1 MNRRLRRL
9 ARFAVVTVALPAA
22 LLTTDAISAQADPP
36 PLERVR
42 MIALKG
48 PVGGLDHLAVDVKRG
63 RLFVANTVNDSP
75 DVVDLKAG
83 KLLKQVPGQGRIRG
97 IDYSPD
103 VDRVFVGNG
112 TGGVC
117 NTFDGESY
125 ELIKSVPLGV
135 DADNV
140 RYNSRAQRIYVV
152 HADTELSVIDARDYT
167 LRSPIALPRN
177 LGAFKLERGRPRMYV
192 NAKEGQVVVID
203 TEKDQVIDR
212 FPVAPA
218 GANAAV
224 AIDEPNHRLF
234 IGCRRNPSL
243 VVMDSDSGK
252 IVASVTIPGDVDDL
266 SFDPARKRIYA
277 SCGDGAIAVI
287 RQLDDDRY
295 ESLATITTVKRAR
308 TSIFNSE
315 DGCLYLAVPRLVER
329 PDQENPEIWVYQA
342 RP

>member
-1 MNRRLRRL
+1 
-9 ARFAVVTVALPAA
+9 VTALSTA
-22 LLTTDAISAQADPP
+22 LLTSAVIPAKAETP

-42 MIALKG
+42 TIALKG
-48 PVGGLDHLAVDVKRG
+48 PVGGLDHLAVDAKRG
-63 RLFVANTVNDSP
+63 RLFVANTVNNSL

-117 NTFDGESY
+117 NTFDGASY

-140 RYNSRAQRIYVV
+140 RYNPRTRRIYVV
-152 HADTELSVIDARDYT
+152 HADTELSVIDTNDYT
-167 LRSPIALPRN
+167 LRSPIALPKD
-177 LGAFKLERGRPRMYV
+177 LGALKLERERPRMYV

-203 TEKDQVIDR
+203 TEKDEVIDK

-234 IGCRRNPSL
+234 IGCRTNSAL
-243 VVMDSDSGK
+243 LVMDSDTGK
-252 IVASVTIPGDVDDL
+252 IVASVPIPGDVDDL
-266 SFDPARKRIYA
+266 SFDSARNRIYA
-277 SCGDGAIAVI
+277 SCGVGAIAVI
-287 RQLDDDRY
+287 HQKDANRY
-295 ESLATITTVKRAR
+295 ESIATITTAKRAR
-308 TSIFNSE
+308 TSIFNPE
-315 DGCLYLAVPRLVER
+315 DGCLYLAVPRLAER
-329 PDQENPEIWVYQA
+329 PDQENPEIWAYRAQ
-342 RP
+342 P